1 MKYLFSV
8 RQRGLVFRKQNKMIV
23 EISLVGEF
31 RVLKVSE
38 TFSPHQTFSLNG
50 QFFTCFHTLYLHRE
64 MKQAFHA

>member
-38 TFSPHQTFSLNG
+38 TFCPHQTFSLNG
-50 QFFTCFHTLYLHRE
+50 
-64 MKQAFHA
+64 